1 MERITEREK
10 RLGQDCINLIKR
22 KLSKK
27 TSNEEFYIGLMEF
40 DRKYPMQAHEPP
52 LTPFQLRNYREIKM
66 TVKDPDKDVVYE
78 DHLQPLNFQESAEMF
93 IRQWDKPK
101 ERLPYKDD

>member
-10 RLGQDCINLIKR
+10 RLGQDCIDLIGR

-27 TSNEEFYIGLMEF
+27 TSNEEFYIGLLEL
-40 DRKYPMQAHEPP
+40 DKKYPMEDHNPP
-52 LTPFQLRNYREIKM
+52 LTPFQVKNYLKIKM
-66 TVKDPDKDVVYE
+66 AVKDPDSAVIYE
-78 DHLQPLNFQESAEMF
+78 NHLQPLNFQESAEMF

-101 ERLPYKDD
+101 ERLPYKDN